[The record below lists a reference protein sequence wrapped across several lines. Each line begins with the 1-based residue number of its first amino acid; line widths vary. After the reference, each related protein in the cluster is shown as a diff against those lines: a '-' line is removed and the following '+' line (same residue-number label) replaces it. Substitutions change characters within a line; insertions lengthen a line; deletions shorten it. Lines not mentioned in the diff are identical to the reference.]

1 MLQLVPQ
8 CSRAARVCRRPH
20 SRYTR
25 LHQTTWTNYGYGAD
39 RRVAST
45 HPLRHVT
52 PDGAKDGRVFGQFL
66 LGVSTLLVML
76 AYSAGYTVTKKP
88 ATWKT
93 AQLIYASERDMQQAL
108 LELTTELSAAG
119 MTPDEAQE
127 MISRDPDELHNH
139 SYSEWS
145 TSNSDVQPFAIVYP
159 ECTDHVSLIA
169 KLCSRYRIPMVPYG
183 AGSSVE
189 GSFSSP
195 HGGFCINFS
204 RMNKIVA
211 LHADDMDV
219 VVQAGVNVAHLNEQL
234 ESSGL
239 FLPLDPSPT
248 ALIGGMIATNC
259 SGTNAMRYGTMK
271 DYVLNL
277 TLVLADGSVIR
288 TRGRGRPRK
297 TSAGYDLTR
306 LLVGSEGTLGMVTEA
321 TLKLAVIP
329 KETAVATVSFPAGV
343 EAAARASVRM
353 MRAGIGCLA
362 ALEIMDEAQMKVI
375 NRNGGTL
382 KADGQTKRL
391 WPEQTTLFLKFSG
404 GSHTGISEDA
414 KKVKEI
420 VHSLGG
426 QRLEMATEPREKDA
440 IWAARKEALWAMLAQ
455 REPGTEIWSTD
466 VAVPLSRLAEI
477 INISKQESSA
487 LGLFNSVLGH
497 VGDGN
502 FHQSVMYHPDDP
514 EEKAKVARCVKK
526 MMTRALE
533 MNGTV
538 SGEHAIGI
546 GKKDSLEEEVGLDT
560 IDVMRRLKYALDP
573 HWLMNPGKVFDHKT
587 GARNP

>member
-1 MLQLVPQ
+1 MLSFLVKG
-8 CSRAARVCRRPH
+8 SRAARICRRSH
-20 SRYTR
+20 SRHTQLYRVTQTR
-25 LHQTTWTNYGYGAD
+25 YGHIIDQGFASTRPLRYSTANKANSG
-39 RRVAST
+39 RVAGQI
-45 HPLRHVT
+45 LF
-52 PDGAKDGRVFGQFL
+52 GAAAL
-66 LGVSTLLVML
+66 LLVL
-76 AYSAGYTVTKKP
+76 AYSAGYTVTKESSIWDTSRPK
-88 ATWKT
+88 
-93 AQLIYASERDMQQAL
+93 YAIERDMRQAL
-108 LELTTELSAAG
+108 RELEIELVESG
-119 MTPDEAQE
+119 MTPEDVRG
-127 MISRDPDELHNH
+127 MLSRDADELYNH

-145 TSNSDVQPFAIVYP
+145 TSNSNVQPFAIIYP
-159 ECTDHVSLIA
+159 ECTEHVSLIA

-195 HGGFCINFS
+195 YGGFCVDFS
-204 RMNKIVA
+204 RMDKVVA
-211 LHADDMDV
+211 LHPDDMDV
-219 VVQAGVNVAHLNEQL
+219 VVQAGVNVANLNKQL

-248 ALIGGMIATNC
+248 ALIGGMVATNC

-329 KETAVATVSFPAGV
+329 KETAVATVSFPGGV
-343 EAAARASVRM
+343 EAAAQASVKM

-362 ALEIMDEAQMKVI
+362 ALEIMDEVQMNVI

-382 KADGQTKRL
+382 RADGVSKRL
-391 WPEQTTLFLKFSG
+391 WPEHTTLFLKFSS
-404 GSHTGISEDA
+404 GSQKGIFEDA
-414 KKVKEI
+414 KKVEEI

-426 QRLEMATEPREKDA
+426 QRLELATNPKEKDA

-477 INISKQESSA
+477 INISKRESSE

-502 FHQSVMYHPDDP
+502 FHQSVMYHPNDP
-514 EEKAKVARCVKK
+514 DEKAKVARCVKN

-546 GKKDSLEEEVGLDT
+546 GKKDSLEEEVGLET

-573 HWLMNPGKVFDHKT
+573 HWLMNPGKVFDHRKVAID
-587 GARNP
+587 G